1 MLGVETTVPIMS
13 HSKSIVHDQNGHF
26 ITFTDEVDATQI
38 VNYIEPKFIGK
49 EFLPGTEFII
59 VAGSHHGLN
68 KDGKVKLGSMDFKLL
83 QGFYYKLFNTLQ
95 RHKNSNGVSMWEE
108 QGYKRSLVPISA
120 KEKMDLETFES
131 KYELSEVSRWDVKQ
145 LAKKLRKSKRPSVLI
160 FASCYSFQSEI
171 RELLIAN
178 GILASLN
185 ISKDRGMVSE
195 GKMFELDKQQQE
207 IIDTIVKVNSKIINH
222 LNA

>member
-59 VAGSHHGLN
+59 VAGSHHGM
-68 KDGKVKLGSMDFKLL
+68 KDGKVELGSMDFKLL
-83 QGFYYKLFNTLQ
+83 QGFYYKLFNKLQ
-95 RHKNSNGVSMWEE
+95 GHKNSKGMAMWEE
-108 QGYKRSLVPISA
+108 LDYMRSLVPISA
-120 KEKMDLETFES
+120 KENMDPETCES
-131 KYELSEVSRWDVKQ
+131 TYELSEVSRWDVKQ
-145 LAKKLRKSKRPSVLI
+145 LAKKLRKSKRPSIVI

-171 RELLIAN
+171 KELMIAN

-195 GKMFELDKQQQE
+195 GKMFSLDKQQQE
-207 IIDTIVKVNSKIINH
+207 IIDTIVEV
-222 LNA
+222 LN